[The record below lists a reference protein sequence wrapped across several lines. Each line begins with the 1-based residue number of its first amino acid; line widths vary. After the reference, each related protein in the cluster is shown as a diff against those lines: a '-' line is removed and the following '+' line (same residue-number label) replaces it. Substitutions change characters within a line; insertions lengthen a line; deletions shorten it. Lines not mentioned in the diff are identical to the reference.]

1 LNGNFVHK
9 LTELKNS
16 VQEILINLDPQVKL
30 GIIGFIVGV
39 TSGLAAVTLTY
50 ALKNIAVITQRYQH
64 QFIDFLLPI
73 IGIFITV
80 IFLKYLIRDFGGH
93 GLPEVIHSISLK
105 GGKIKLRSSVS
116 RLIGSLITI
125 SSGGSAGP
133 EAPVVVSGS
142 AIGSNFASLFKTD
155 ERIRI
160 AVSGS
165 GAAAAIAAIF
175 NAPLTGIIFTMEVII
190 GEWTPV
196 YLLPVVIASV
206 TGTEISRILKGNQIP
221 FAHHDIG
228 VTVTDITAAV
238 GLAVLCALFSVI
250 FIKFLRGTSTTLS
263 RLFKNSLTRALA
275 GALPV
280 AVLIFI
286 LPQVR
291 GEGYEF
297 VENIISGRF
306 EEGILIIFLIVIFKI
321 IATSFT
327 LGAGGAGGVFAPAL
341 VIGSATG
348 YLFYSLLRLIGPQ
361 IVLSSSGLYALMGM
375 SGVIAGIL
383 NAPLTG
389 IFLVIELT
397 DGYDAILPI
406 LLVSFLS
413 PTIVRF
419 FEHHSIYHYELI
431 RKGLLHRPRT
441 DGRILADIRPIELL
455 EQDQIAIYPD
465 YRLKD
470 LIPVIKQS
478 ARNYFP
484 VIDRKTEDFLGMIHF
499 NDVKELIFDPMLQNT
514 VLIEE
519 MMHTDLVT
527 VSLSDSLL
535 EIQKKFD
542 ETNTW
547 SLPVVEDNKFKGLIS
562 RAGMLDL
569 YRKELKVQTE
579 S

>member
-1 LNGNFVHK
+1 MNGNFVHK

>member
-16 VQEILINLDPQVKL
+16 VQDLLINLDPQVKL

-39 TSGLAAVTLTY
+39 TSGLAAVALTY

-64 QFIDFLLPI
+64 QFINFLLPI

-80 IFLKYLIRDFGGH
+80 IFLKYLVRDFGGH

-105 GGKIKLRSSVS
+105 GGKIKLRSSIS

-221 FAHHDIG
+221 FAHHDIS
-228 VTVTDITAAV
+228 VTVTDITAAI

-263 RLFKNSLTRALA
+263 RLYKNSLTRALI

-280 AVLIFI
+280 AVLVFF

-297 VENIISGRF
+297 VEKIISGRF

-341 VIGSATG
+341 VIGSASG
-348 YLFYSLLRLIGPQ
+348 YLFYSILKLIGPQ

-406 LLVSFLS
+406 MLVSFLS

-441 DGRILADIRPIELL
+441 DGRILADIKPIELL

-499 NDVKELIFDPMLQNT
+499 NDVKELIFDPMLQDT